1 IHVLADAG
9 DEVPMASLREA
20 VLLELVEMRDQVVLE
35 TLVHPCGVGTI
46 ELEEVRVREGGGSR
60 LAQCCEDLAEG
71 GAAVGTR
78 QTRDVLRDEPFGGVE
93 RQRVNAVCVEGAVV
107 AVESAVLAYG
117 AEVVAR
123 ETEGE
128 RVVLRHSTEVEVAH
142 VCGEDGV
149 IVGAVDVVLVRRGSV
164 RVILD
169 CPSVGDRRPAA
180 ALALLTGSGGSES
193 DPARPAEH
201 LSQHVLRHWATS
213 VDPIVWHSSLPVL
226 RARGS
231 RARRQSVPTV
241 EPHTPR
247 RGRQTASMRG
257 PALSALP
264 AE

>member
-1 IHVLADAG
+1 CLFRETSTSGFYTVSLHDAL
-9 DEVPMASLREA
+9 PI
-20 VLLELVEMRDQVVLE
+20 
-35 TLVHPCGVGTI
+35 C
-46 ELEEVRVREGGGSR
+46 
-60 LAQCCEDLAEG
+60 
-71 GAAVGTR
+71 
-78 QTRDVLRDEPFGGVE
+78 
-93 RQRVNAVCVEGAVV
+93 
-107 AVESAVLAYG
+107 

-201 LSQHVLRHWATS
+201 LSQHVLRHW
-213 VDPIVWHSSLPVL
+213 
-226 RARGS
+226 
-231 RARRQSVPTV
+231 
-241 EPHTPR
+241 
-247 RGRQTASMRG
+247 
-257 PALSALP
+257 
-264 AE
+264 